1 VVRGRK
7 ILCQVAVR
15 SCDAQGVGGTVSED
29 DDVIG
34 EPDVETEGADGVGLN
49 FFALL
54 DLLYDFVYH
63 CNTKAFW
70 RCSMNTAI
78 SIRLPKALADQIDS
92 IAKETERPRS
102 YIIQKALESYI
113 EDYADLQ
120 VALDRLHDK
129 TDPVVSGKELRKALG
144 L

>member
-1 VVRGRK
+1 V
-7 ILCQVAVR
+7 
-15 SCDAQGVGGTVSED
+15 
-29 DDVIG
+29 
-34 EPDVETEGADGVGLN
+34 
-49 FFALL
+49 
-54 DLLYDFVYH
+54 
-63 CNTKAFW
+63 
-70 RCSMNTAI
+70 NTAV
-78 SIRLPKALADQIDS
+78 SVRLPKVLADQLDS

-129 TDPVVSGKELRKALG
+129 TDPVISAKDLRKSLG

>member
-1 VVRGRK
+1 
-7 ILCQVAVR
+7 
-15 SCDAQGVGGTVSED
+15 
-29 DDVIG
+29 
-34 EPDVETEGADGVGLN
+34 
-49 FFALL
+49 
-54 DLLYDFVYH
+54 
-63 CNTKAFW
+63 
-70 RCSMNTAI
+70 MNTAM
-78 SIRLPKALADQIDS
+78 SIRLPKALTDQIDS

>member
-1 VVRGRK
+1 
-7 ILCQVAVR
+7 
-15 SCDAQGVGGTVSED
+15 
-29 DDVIG
+29 
-34 EPDVETEGADGVGLN
+34 
-49 FFALL
+49 
-54 DLLYDFVYH
+54 
-63 CNTKAFW
+63 
-70 RCSMNTAI
+70 MNTAI
-78 SIRLPKALADQIDS
+78 SVRLPKTLADQIDT

-129 TDPVVSGKELRKALG
+129 TDPVISGKELRKALG